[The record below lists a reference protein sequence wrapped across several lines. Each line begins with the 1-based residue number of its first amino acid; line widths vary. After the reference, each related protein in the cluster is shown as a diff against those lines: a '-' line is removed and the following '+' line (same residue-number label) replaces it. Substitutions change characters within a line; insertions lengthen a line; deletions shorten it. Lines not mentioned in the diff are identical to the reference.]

1 MCIICKETIAVLK
14 EYNIKRHY
22 ETKHKDKFKNLEG
35 KERVEKFNFLKKN
48 LNFQQ
53 NIFKKKCEQNVSTVR
68 ASYRV
73 AQLIAK
79 ESKSFSD
86 GEFVKKCMSHV
97 IDEICPENKCLFE
110 QVSLSRQTITR
121 RIEDLGLNL
130 FEQVQDKVKHFQYF
144 SIALDE
150 STDMVDTAQL
160 LIFLRGVNANFE
172 ITEELRALESLSST
186 TTGEDIFKALLNTFK
201 NLDLDFEN
209 LVSITTD
216 GAKSMIGS
224 KSGLIGRINSKM
236 SELNLSPPIGIH
248 CIVHQQALCGKVL
261 DLKNVILRRVGRS
274 NNDKS
279 TSTKF
284 GTRLAGI
291 EEAKLAIQ
299 NGEVD
304 DQGRVLITVVADG
317 AWSKISK
324 QRLKVCK
331 VKRKLMFKPISRR
344 VTKVNITAD
353 KDYGN
358 CKENICEELDMD
370 EDDYEKHKL
379 EFMTNKIVKNSD
391 EIKFIEKS
399 TKFVLPKVG
408 GHSAVMMK
416 VLIVIKKIYSE
427 NHIDFGPKN
436 AQYTSNR
443 IQNDIIFSIHNVLKK
458 KIYNTLK
465 QSYISIIA
473 DDTSDVGHYEQ
484 LSIVIRHF
492 NSMTNRPVETFLALK
507 RMISVNADSIFQA
520 ITDVLKDQM
529 KLEWSSVVSVCFDGA
544 AT

>member
-1 MCIICKETIAVLK
+1 MYVHIHLMIQICIRFLRGPKRDIRQIGPAKTFFSFARSPIFTKLALVFIPSIIFYFFFFLPPELPEKCALCSGPHPANYKGCLIFKQLRSVQTSQVKLPTSQATTLNHSHPTHPAVQDITLNLMKTPQRTHFIMSNKKRTIDSEYRVFKDQWEDDYFCIEWQNKGMCIICKETIAVLK

-79 ESKSFSD
+79 ESKPFSD

-130 FEQVQDKVKHFQYF
+130 FEQVQDRVKHFQYF

-172 ITEELRALESLSST
+172 ITEELGALESLSGT

-201 NLDLDFEN
+201 NLGLDFEN

-261 DLKNVILRRVGRS
+261 DLENV
-274 NNDKS
+274 
-279 TSTKF
+279 
-284 GTRLAGI
+284 
-291 EEAKLAIQ
+291 
-299 NGEVD
+299 
-304 DQGRVLITVVADG
+304 
-317 AWSKISK
+317 
-324 QRLKVCK
+324 
-331 VKRKLMFKPISRR
+331 M
-344 VTKVNITAD
+344 
-353 KDYGN
+353 
-358 CKENICEELDMD
+358 
-370 EDDYEKHKL
+370 
-379 EFMTNKIVKNSD
+379 
-391 EIKFIEKS
+391 
-399 TKFVLPKVG
+399 
-408 GHSAVMMK
+408 
-416 VLIVIKKIYSE
+416 
-427 NHIDFGPKN
+427 
-436 AQYTSNR
+436 
-443 IQNDIIFSIHNVLKK
+443 
-458 KIYNTLK
+458 
-465 QSYISIIA
+465 
-473 DDTSDVGHYEQ
+473 
-484 LSIVIRHF
+484 SIVVQIINFIRSHGLNHRQF
-492 NSMTNRPVETFLALK
+492 QNFLSEIESEYKDVLYHSNVRWLSRGKILK
-507 RMISVNADSIFQA
+507 RFFFLRHEIE
-520 ITDVLKDQM
+520 IT
-529 KLEWSSVVSVCFDGA
+529 
-544 AT
+544 

>member
-1 MCIICKETIAVLK
+1 MSNKKRTIDSEYRVFKDQWEDDYFCIEWQNKGMCIICKETIAVLK

-35 KERVEKFNFLKKN
+35 KER
-48 LNFQQ
+48 
-53 NIFKKKCEQNVSTVR
+53 KKCEQNVSTVR

-79 ESKSFSD
+79 ESKPFSD

-130 FEQVQDKVKHFQYF
+130 FEQVQDRVKHFQYF

-172 ITEELRALESLSST
+172 ITEELGALESLSGT

-201 NLDLDFEN
+201 NLGLDFEN

-261 DLKNVILRRVGRS
+261 DLENVMSIVVQIINFIRSHGLNHRQFQNFLSEIESEYKDVLYHSNLLQAIKAFRCFYQTFFRRS
-274 NNDKS
+274 LLS
-279 TSTKF
+279 ASS
-284 GTRLAGI
+284 I
-291 EEAKLAIQ
+291 LAI
-299 NGEVD
+299 
-304 DQGRVLITVVADG
+304 
-317 AWSKISK
+317 S
-324 QRLKVCK
+324 
-331 VKRKLMFKPISRR
+331 
-344 VTKVNITAD
+344 
-353 KDYGN
+353 
-358 CKENICEELDMD
+358 
-370 EDDYEKHKL
+370 
-379 EFMTNKIVKNSD
+379 
-391 EIKFIEKS
+391 S
-399 TKFVLPKVG
+399 T
-408 GHSAVMMK
+408 
-416 VLIVIKKIYSE
+416 
-427 NHIDFGPKN
+427 
-436 AQYTSNR
+436 
-443 IQNDIIFSIHNVLKK
+443 
-458 KIYNTLK
+458 
-465 QSYISIIA
+465 
-473 DDTSDVGHYEQ
+473 
-484 LSIVIRHF
+484 
-492 NSMTNRPVETFLALK
+492 
-507 RMISVNADSIFQA
+507 
-520 ITDVLKDQM
+520 
-529 KLEWSSVVSVCFDGA
+529 
-544 AT
+544 